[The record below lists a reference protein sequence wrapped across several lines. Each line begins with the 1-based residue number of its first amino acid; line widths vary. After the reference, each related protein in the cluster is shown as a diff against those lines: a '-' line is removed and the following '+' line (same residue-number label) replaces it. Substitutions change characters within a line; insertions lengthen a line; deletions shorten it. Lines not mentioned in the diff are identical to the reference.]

1 MAEKE
6 DLIKRENKK
15 AILVPW
21 RSEECFK
28 RRQKSEKNAA
38 INDQTSALLEAP
50 SELKKRREAM
60 KLININLHLLMFLFT
75 LNSLNG
81 IPLLV
86 KK

>member
-50 SELKKRREAM
+50 SELNKRREAM
-60 KLININLHLLMFLFT
+60 KTH
-75 LNSLNG
+75 
-81 IPLLV
+81 
-86 KK
+86 

>member
-38 INDQTSALLEAP
+38 INDQTSRSSFEAEKEER
-50 SELKKRREAM
+50 SNE
-60 KLININLHLLMFLFT
+60 NL
-75 LNSLNG
+75 
-81 IPLLV
+81 
-86 KK
+86 

>member
-6 DLIKRENKK
+6 DLIKRENKI

-38 INDQTSALLEAP
+38 INDQTSRSSFEAEKEER
-50 SELKKRREAM
+50 SNE
-60 KLININLHLLMFLFT
+60 NL
-75 LNSLNG
+75 
-81 IPLLV
+81 
-86 KK
+86 